1 MKTPDEIK
9 MGLRRFATEL
19 DDIVALCSVEET
31 AGLLEEARNRMF
43 EAANCIEEM
52 DSDLSAW
59 GDVASSPGA
68 VEDMALEINRLNES
82 LAQAER
88 ERDAAV
94 LDVEAADG
102 GLCDHCKN
110 RDLAAQCDY
119 SGECHLCDN
128 GGCPCHP
135 ENCRWKWR
143 GVCEENTKEENK

>member
-9 MGLRRFATEL
+9 KGLRRFATEL
-19 DDIVALCSVEET
+19 DDIVAFCNVEET

-68 VEDMALEINRLNES
+68 VEDMARENYMLTER
-82 LAQAER
+82 LAQVER

-94 LDVEAADG
+94 AD
-102 GLCDHCKN
+102 LTDSKE
-110 RDLAAQCDY
+110 CDY
-119 SGECHLCDN
+119 CKYKDLFPACGEKSCYSCDKE
-128 GGCPCHP
+128 CPCSW
-135 ENCRWKWR
+135 CSKAGDGFKWR
-143 GVCEENTKEENK
+143 GVCEENTKEEN